1 MTAKSERMIAWHT
14 HVDDCASEQLTPLLW
29 ESFKP
34 LIKRDTEDALIEAIC
49 QAYLIVLKKKG
60 N

>member
-1 MTAKSERMIAWHT
+1 MTAKSERIIAYSN

-29 ESFKP
+29 ESFKR
-34 LIKRDTEDALIEAIC
+34 LIKRDTEDALIEAVC
-49 QAYLIVLKKKG
+49 QARLIVLKKKG